1 MSDLEKAKSIL
12 RALIEA
18 DARGQGLP
26 WQEAMRDAYEFLKS
40 QEPIVWHFFM
50 REDSGKV
57 SCISCGAKYSDD
69 IYHQLCPGK
78 GKLAEYERD
87 DEVAQENK
95 PRRVKREP
103 SLFAPYG
110 AKDDDPVNHPKHY
123 TSHPSGVECID
134 ITRHLSFNIGNAIK
148 YLWRIGQKEG
158 EDAVTAL
165 EKARFYIEDQ
175 IKLIRKEYKT
185 YK

>member
-1 MSDLEKAKSIL
+1 MSELEKAKSIL

-26 WQEAMRDAYEFLKS
+26 WQEAMRAASEFLDGY
-40 QEPIVWHFFM
+40 EPIETHFFM
-50 REDSGKV
+50 RENSGRI
-57 SCISCGAKYSDD
+57 SCITCG
-69 IYHQLCPGK
+69 I
-78 GKLAEYERD
+78 EYE
-87 DEVAQENK
+87 EVLEKEKCGKTKIADWNNDT
-95 PRRVKREP
+95 V
-103 SLFAPYG
+103 AH
-110 AKDDDPVNHPKHY
+110 KDHDPINHPKHY

-148 YLWRIGQKEG
+148 YLWRVGQKEG

-175 IKLIRKEYKT
+175 IKLIRKECKT